1 MSLRPGGEPPSFA
14 ATANYPAGTDPW
26 SGQPS
31 KVDPGAGIKA
41 QGFVPGQGLPAQFVN
56 WLLNAQGGW
65 LNYQDTLEARTY
77 SQPSIPQAGSHDL
90 ANMLQD
96 NCALFNA
103 ENSKY
108 FLGGQDQTD
117 SNIPLVLRSSNG
129 ETWVSDGAPVIT
141 PDATP
146 QTYQIVDSPAD
157 GVFAWIAHGS
167 GQQYCRRGSDGVWAG
182 PFTLA
187 NGQKTFVARWFVDRW
202 VGAGEVSGAHVGVFT
217 FKPTTNTGSS
227 GTLATPSLPGAS
239 GVTLSAEFAPLMA
252 KSDTLPLL
260 IVGAPSGAADLWT
273 TPDGVTFTHVPNPFA
288 GGASLLF
295 LTWNAGDALFYAGTI
310 EAGVSKAYTSPD
322 GATWTLAY
330 TWSGWGWSRSRAQA
344 AIDASYAVGIVAAQG
359 GLVVAQVQRSTLDG
373 AIQTGL
379 AVGRNAGSDWDVI
392 ANPNQVATR
401 MGVGSSLSSIAL
413 VGDRIATIREDD
425 PTNNRGGAVSYSLRI
440 V

>member
-1 MSLRPGGEPPSFA
+1 MSLRPGGEPPLFA
-14 ATANYPAGTDPW
+14 NTANYPAGSDPW
-26 SGQPS
+26 SGGPS

-41 QGFVPGQGLPAQFVN
+41 QGFVPGDKLPAQFVN

-65 LNYQDTLEARTY
+65 LSYQDTLEVRTY
-77 SQPSIPQAGSHDL
+77 SQPSIPQASSHDL

-96 NCALFNA
+96 NCIIFNA

-108 FLGGQDQTD
+108 FAAGQDQTD

-146 QTYQIVDSPAD
+146 QTYQIADSPAN
-157 GVFAWIAHGS
+157 GIFAWIAHGS
-167 GQQYCRRGSDGVWAG
+167 GSPYYRRGSDGVWAALSLSV
-182 PFTLA
+182 P
-187 NGQKTFVARWFVDRW
+187 QKTFVARWFIDRW
-202 VGAGEVSGAHVGVFT
+202 VFAGEVSGPHVGVNT
-217 FKPTTNTGSS
+217 WKPNTNTGAS
-227 GTLATPSLPGAS
+227 GTLGSPSLPGSS
-239 GVTLSAEFAPLMA
+239 GVTLSSFFAPLMA
-252 KSDTLPLL
+252 ASSSLL

-295 LTWNAGDALFYAGTI
+295 LVWNPGDSLFYAGTI
-310 EAGVSKAYTSPD
+310 ESGVSKVYVSSD
-322 GATWTLAY
+322 GASWSAVFTWT
-330 TWSGWGWSRSRAQA
+330 GWAWSRSRAQA
-344 AIDASYAVGIVAAQG
+344 AIDNSYAVGIAAAQG

-373 AIQTGL
+373 AIESGL
-379 AVGRNAGSDWDVI
+379 AIGRNAGSDWDVI